1 MKKYMICLFMATVGS
16 LSFAQS
22 TRVSGDD
29 SDLQDPDIQGKPR
42 AIEITGGRV
51 SGDTPLTEFTL
62 EPTLGDL
69 EIKATVLPQEG
80 MDQRIEWSVTDG
92 AEYVKWTIQDIGII
106 RLYASA
112 IRHNGTVYLRA
123 TSVKD
128 PTVYTEVPIILRN
141 YIIPVSSV
149 SITCDKEV
157 IELTPTQ
164 RELHL
169 KSEILPEDATDK
181 AIIWDIVSGIDLATI
196 SKEGVLTVKDINVD
210 GMVTVRLSMKNNTN
224 IRSEITIPVRGFV
237 VKASSIT
244 VSTQESDAVITP
256 SQTSLHLQVTVL
268 PVNTTDKSIVWTLVS
283 GGDLVTLSSEGL
295 LSANGS
301 KKNGTVVVRAIAK
314 DGSEAYGELSVTVKN
329 FVVEVSSVVIHA
341 TEETVELTPTQREL
355 HLGVIILPEDATN
368 KSVVWSIIENNT
380 LASITQNGILSV
392 GTTNLNGS
400 VKVRATAKDGSGQLW
415 RNDSPCK

>member
-1 MKKYMICLFMATVGS
+1 MV
-16 LSFAQS
+16 
-22 TRVSGDD
+22 V
-29 SDLQDPDIQGKPR
+29 
-42 AIEITGGRV
+42 
-51 SGDTPLTEFTL
+51 
-62 EPTLGDL
+62 
-69 EIKATVLPQEG
+69 
-80 MDQRIEWSVTDG
+80 
-92 AEYVKWTIQDIGII
+92 
-106 RLYASA
+106 
-112 IRHNGTVYLRA
+112 RA
-123 TSVKD
+123 TAKDGSEVYGELSILVKD
-128 PTVYTEVPIILRN
+128 F
-141 YIIPVSSV
+141 IIPPSSV
-149 SITCDKEV
+149 QIACTEENIK
-157 IELTPTQ
+157 LTPSQ
-164 RELHL
+164 
-169 KSEILPEDATDK
+169 KSLYFSATILPETTTDK
-181 AIIWDIVSGIDLATI
+181 SVLWSIVNGDDLATI
-196 SKEGVLTVKDINVD
+196 TQEGVLTVKDINID
-210 GMVTVRLSMKNNTN
+210 GVVKVRVTMKNDIN
-224 IRSEITIPVRGFV
+224 IADEIVVPVEGFV